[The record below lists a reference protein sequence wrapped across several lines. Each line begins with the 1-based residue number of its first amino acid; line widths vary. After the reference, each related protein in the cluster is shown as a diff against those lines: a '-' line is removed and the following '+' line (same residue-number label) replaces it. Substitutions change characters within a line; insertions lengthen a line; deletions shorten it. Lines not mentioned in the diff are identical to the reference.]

1 MVDPGTF
8 NHIIIKL
15 INLNVESVCLAW
27 FWMRQLNFA
36 QPLTRTKFLSPC
48 WSPVLFLALFALNF
62 DAAWKDI
69 LTFLCHHTSVTLWL
83 LRTEWSNLLT
93 PLISGH
99 FETSGAITQRVR
111 VVGDVSVSE
120 AWRSLHTSR
129 QQPLC
134 CGVTYGEVSEICWF
148 RNSFCL
154 TGLFC
159 DSLLS
164 DRTW

>member
-1 MVDPGTF
+1 
-8 NHIIIKL
+8 
-15 INLNVESVCLAW
+15 
-27 FWMRQLNFA
+27 MRQLNLA
-36 QPLTRTKFLSPC
+36 QQLTRTKFLSSC
-48 WSPVLFLALFALNF
+48 WSPVLFLALFALNV

-69 LTFLCHHTSVTLWL
+69 LTFLCGHNSVRHSDFWG
-83 LRTEWSNLLT
+83 LT
-93 PLISGH
+93 GPTFSLHSFQSLVGH
-99 FETSGAITQRVR
+99 FETSGAITQCVR

-120 AWRSLHTSR
+120 AWRSLHTSC

-159 DSLLS
+159 DSPLS
-164 DRTW
+164 DRTWQSQGKRFTVNWSLHNQRYVSYN